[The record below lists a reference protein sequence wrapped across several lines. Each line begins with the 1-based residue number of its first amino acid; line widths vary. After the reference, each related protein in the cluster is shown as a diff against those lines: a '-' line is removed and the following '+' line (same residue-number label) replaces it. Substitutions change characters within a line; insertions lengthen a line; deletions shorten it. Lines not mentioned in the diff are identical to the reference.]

1 MKNNEYD
8 LIIVGAGPSGVFTA
22 YELIELGLNKNKKIL
37 LIDQGK
43 RVEHRT
49 CPVSKVGKCVKCKPY
64 CNITSGFSG
73 AGAFSD
79 GKLTLPNLDSDSI
92 EVGGILD
99 EYIGVEETKKL
110 MMYTDEI
117 YLKFGADTKLEGL
130 ENLDKI
136 NEIAKKAKENNL
148 ILANCPIRHLGTE
161 KSHELYK
168 KIQDYLLE
176 NNIEIMFETNV
187 KDLII
192 EDEKVKGVIIEDMK
206 NAPENPIS
214 SSLYSNHVVLGIG
227 RKGAAWLAD
236 MCTAHGI
243 KNRAGTVDIGV
254 RYELPDSVMENINKY
269 MYEGK
274 FIGYLPPYNDKV
286 RTFCQ
291 NPSGFVA
298 NEVYDNNLNLV
309 NGHSYKDKKSTNTN
323 LALLASHHFSDPFK
337 EPIKYGVNIAEN
349 VNQLAKGNVLVQR
362 LGDILNG
369 KRTWDHE
376 LKSNS
381 VVPTLTTAVAG
392 DITYA
397 IGYRTMVDIL
407 EFIKAMDK
415 VVPGFAHPDNL
426 LYAAEIKFY
435 SNQLIIDEKFE
446 TNIKGL
452 YSIGDG
458 GGLTRGLIMASS
470 SGVQM
475 ARNLKEVL

>member
-1 MKNNEYD
+1 MENNKYD

-22 YELIELGLNKNKKIL
+22 YELIELGLNKEKKIL

-79 GKLTLPNLDSDSI
+79 GKLTLPNLDSDTI

-136 NEIAKKAKENNL
+136 NEISKKAKGNGL

-168 KIQDYLLE
+168 KLQDYLLA

-192 EDEKVKGVIIEDMK
+192 EDEKIKGVIIEDMN
-206 NAPENPIS
+206 NAPESPIAT
-214 SSLYSNHVVLGIG
+214 SLYSDKVVLGIG
-227 RKGAAWLAD
+227 RKGASWLAD
-236 MCTAHGI
+236 MCLAHNI

-254 RYELPDSVMENINKY
+254 RYELPDSVMTNINKY

-274 FIGYLPPYNDKV
+274 FIGYLPPYKDKV

-337 EPIKYGVNIAEN
+337 EPIKYGINIAEN

-362 LGDILNG
+362 FGDILNG

-376 LKSNS
+376 LKNNS

-397 IGYRTMVDIL
+397 IGYRTMVDII

-435 SNQLIIDEKFE
+435 SNQLIIDNKFE
-446 TNIKGL
+446 TNISGL

-475 ARNLKEVL
+475 ARNLKDIL

>member
-1 MKNNEYD
+1 MNKKYD

-22 YELIELGLNKNKKIL
+22 YELIELGLTKDKKIL
-37 LIDQGK
+37 IIEQGK
-43 RVEHRT
+43 PVEKRY
-49 CPVSKVGKCVKCKPY
+49 CPVEKAGKCVKCKPY

-79 GKLTLPNLDSDSI
+79 GKLTLPNKDSDTI

-99 EYIGVEETKKL
+99 QYLGVEETKKL
-110 MMYTDEI
+110 MFYTDEI
-117 YLKFGADTKLEGL
+117 YLKFGADPKLEGL
-130 ENLDKI
+130 EHLDKI
-136 NEIAKKAKENNL
+136 KEFSDKAKENG
-148 ILANCPIRHLGTE
+148 IVLANCPIRHLGTE

-168 KIQDYLLE
+168 KIQDYILA
-176 NNIEIMFETNV
+176 NGVEIMFDTNV

-192 EDEKVKGVIIEDMK
+192 ENNTVCGVIV
-206 NAPENPIS
+206 ENMLEKS
-214 SSLYSNHVVLGIG
+214 ESESLYSDKVILGIG
-227 RKGAAWLAD
+227 RKGANWLAK
-236 MCTAHGI
+236 MCKAHKI
-243 KNRAGTVDIGV
+243 KNRAGIVDIGV
-254 RYELPDSVMENINKY
+254 RYELPDSVMKGINEY
-269 MYEGK
+269 LYEGK
-274 FIGYLPPYNDKV
+274 FVGKLPPYKDKV

-298 NEVYDNNLNLV
+298 NEVYDNNLTLV
-309 NGHSYKDKKSTNTN
+309 NGHSYKDRKSTNTN
-323 LALLASHHFSDPFK
+323 LALLASHHFSDPFD
-337 EPIKYGVNIAEN
+337 EPIKYGMNIAEN
-349 VNQLAKGNVLVQR
+349 ANQLGKGNVLVQR

-369 KRTWDHE
+369 KRTWDKD
-376 LKSNS
+376 LKANS
-381 VVPTLTTAVAG
+381 VVPTLKTAVAG

-435 SNQLIIDEKFE
+435 SNQLIIDNNFE
-446 TNIKGL
+446 TSIKGL

-458 GGLTRGLIMASS
+458 GGLTRGLIMASA

-475 ARNLKEVL
+475 ARILKDII

>member
-136 NEIAKKAKENNL
+136 NELAKKAKENNL

-236 MCTAHGI
+236 MCTAHNI

>member
-1 MKNNEYD
+1 MENNKYD

-22 YELIELGLNKNKKIL
+22 YELIELGLNKEKRIL

-43 RVEHRT
+43 RVEQRT
-49 CPVSKVGKCVKCKPY
+49 CPVNKVHKCVKCKPY

-79 GKLTLPNLDSDSI
+79 GKLTLPNLDSDTI

-117 YLKFGADTKLEGL
+117 YLRFGADTKLEGL

-136 NEIAKKAKENNL
+136 NEISKKAKENGL

-168 KIQDYLLE
+168 RLQDYLLE

-192 EDEKVKGVIIEDMK
+192 EDEKVKGVIVQDMK
-206 NAPENPIS
+206 NAPESPIS
-214 SSLYSNHVVLGIG
+214 SSLYSDKVVLGIG

-236 MCTAHGI
+236 MCHAHDI

-274 FIGYLPPYNDKV
+274 FIGYLPPYKDKV

-337 EPIKYGVNIAEN
+337 EPIKYGINIAEN

-362 LGDILNG
+362 FGDILNG

-376 LKSNS
+376 LKNNS
-381 VVPTLTTAVAG
+381 VVPTLSTAVAG

-397 IGYRTMVDIL
+397 IGYRTMVDII

-415 VVPGFAHPDNL
+415 VIPGFAHPDNL

-435 SNQLIIDEKFE
+435 SNQLIIDNNFE

-475 ARNLKEVL
+475 ARNLKDIL